1 MTSLDY
7 QQVEAQIIDWIRDIS
22 AFESEI
28 SPEDNFIKSGWLDSF
43 AVLGLIMQIEQ
54 NYGFKFEMQEL
65 ANPELQTIKNMA
77 NVVFAK
83 VQKTP

>member
-7 QQVEAQIIDWIRDIS
+7 QQVETQIIYWIRDIS
-22 AFESEI
+22 GFESEI